1 MGRRGGFGGG
11 GMRGGGGLRGGGL
24 GGGSRGGFGVRGG
37 GGFGVSGGRGGS
49 LGGGLGG
56 GSLGGGRNVG
66 GGLGG
71 FGGAPRR
78 GPGFGSGLGLG
89 MGLGWGMGG
98 FGRRRRGFGM
108 GMGGMGMGGMGRR
121 GGCGSGCGTMI
132 LIIVV
137 LLIIMALINSS
148 GQNAPRGNT
157 AAPPTQ
163 QTTTV
168 RTPLDA
174 GEANPLG
181 PIFTDNMSPRWIQ
194 TPTRLAPG
202 LNNFFRETGVRPH
215 LYLTDR
221 IPGSEG
227 LTDHALSNFLE
238 TQLPLYAEA
247 LYERLFTDEAHFL
260 LVFFEYDWG
269 DDFLWYMY
277 GVPGHRA
284 RIIMDM
290 EAMDILTGYMH
301 HFYVQDNLSNEEMFS
316 TVFDR
321 TATRI
326 MQQPT
331 DNRIVWVTLI
341 LIGGL
346 AAIIIVLFVWWG
358 RRTAQKNLEAEQT
371 ERILNR
377 QLDTFG
383 TDDEATRRAKE
394 YE

>member
-11 GMRGGGGLRGGGL
+11 GGMRGGSGMRGGGF
-24 GGGSRGGFGVRGG
+24 GGSRGGFGVRGG
-37 GGFGVSGGRGGS
+37 GGSFGSSGDRGGS
-49 LGGGLGG
+49 LGLGGGLGG
-56 GSLGGGRNVG
+56 SRNTG
-66 GGLGG
+66 GG

-78 GPGFGSGLGLG
+78 GPGFGTGLGLG

-108 GMGGMGMGGMGRR
+108 GMGSMGMGRR
-121 GGCGSGCGTMI
+121 GGCGSGGCGTVI

-137 LLIIMALINSS
+137 LLIIMALINGA
-148 GQNAPRGNT
+148 GQNAPRGNAT
-157 AAPPTQ
+157 TQPMQ

-174 GEANPLG
+174 GEANTQG
-181 PIFTDNMSPRWIQ
+181 PMFTDNMSPRWIQ
-194 TPTRLAPG
+194 TPTRLTPG

-215 LYLTDR
+215 LYLTES

-227 LTDHALSNFLE
+227 LTGQALSNFLE
-238 TQLPLYAEA
+238 TELPLYAEA

-260 LVFFEYDWG
+260 LVFFEYGWDN
-269 DDFLWYMY
+269 DFLWRMY
-277 GVPGHRA
+277 GIPGHRA
-284 RIIMDM
+284 RIVMDL
-290 EAMDILTGYMH
+290 EAMDILTGYMQ
-301 HFYVQDNLSNEEMFS
+301 HFYAQANLSEEEMFS
-316 TVFDR
+316 NVFDR

-331 DNRIVWVTLI
+331 DNRIVLITLI
-341 LIGGL
+341 LVGG
-346 AAIIIVLFVWWG
+346 IIVTIIVMFVWWG
-358 RRTAQKNLEAEQT
+358 RRTIQKNLEAEQT